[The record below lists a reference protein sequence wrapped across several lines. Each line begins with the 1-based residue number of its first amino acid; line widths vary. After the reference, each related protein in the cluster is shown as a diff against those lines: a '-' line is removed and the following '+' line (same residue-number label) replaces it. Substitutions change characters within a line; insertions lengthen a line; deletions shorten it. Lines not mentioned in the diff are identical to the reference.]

1 MIRSL
6 SQNQNAFLFNASRA
20 YHDVVYLFKRI
31 FVGTKKMTLANNS
44 NNHFSSN
51 FKLGILGGGQL
62 GKMLLYETR
71 KFDVHTKIL
80 EVSNEAP
87 CRIACDEF
95 VLGNLM
101 DFDAV
106 YNFGKQVDVLT
117 IEIENVN
124 LDALE
129 KLEEEG
135 VNVYPQPKALRIIQN
150 KATQKLF
157 YTDNNIPTAEFSR
170 FAYAS
175 EIKDSIENGGLEFPF
190 VWKAAQFGYDGQ
202 GVKVVRSMEDV
213 NGLPAGECIAEKM
226 IPFKNELAVIVVRNP
241 SGQVVTYPV
250 VEMEF
255 HPEANQ
261 VEYVICPARI
271 DSNVSKKAQE
281 IALKVSEKIDHI
293 GVLAVEMFQT
303 QDDQI
308 LVNEVAPRP
317 HNSGHYSIE
326 ASYTNQFEQ
335 HIRAILD
342 LPLGRTDSKVAGI
355 MVNLVG
361 AEGHTGDVVY
371 KSMQEIMAM
380 DGVTPHIYGK
390 KQTRPFR
397 KMGHVTIVNEDI
409 SEARLIAQKV
419 KETIKVISK

>member
-1 MIRSL
+1 M
-6 SQNQNAFLFNASRA
+6 N
-20 YHDVVYLFKRI
+20 Y
-31 FVGTKKMTLANNS
+31 
-44 NNHFSSN
+44 FSSE

-71 KFDVHTKIL
+71 KFDIHTKVL
-80 EVSNEAP
+80 DPSDEAP
-87 CRIACDEF
+87 SRIACNEF
-95 VLGNLM
+95 FKGDLM
-101 DFDAV
+101 NFDAV
-106 YNFGKQVDVLT
+106 YELGKKVDVLT

-129 KLEEEG
+129 KLEDEG
-135 VNVYPQPKALRIIQN
+135 LKVFPPTRALRIIQN
-150 KATQKLF
+150 KAKQKLF
-157 YTDNNIPTAEFSR
+157 YVDNNIPTADFQR
-170 FAYAS
+170 FAYKS
-175 EIKDSIENGGLEFPF
+175 EIEDSVANGGLKFPF
-190 VWKAAQFGYDGQ
+190 IWKATQFGYDGQ
-202 GVKVVRSMEDV
+202 GVKVVRKLEDL
-213 NGLPAGECIAEKM
+213 NGLPAGECITEEM
-226 IPFKNELAVIVVRNP
+226 INFKNELAVIVARSA
-241 SGQVVTYPV
+241 SGEVKTYPV

-271 DSNVSKKAQE
+271 DAKIAEKAQE
-281 IALKVSEKIDHI
+281 IALQLSNKIKHV
-293 GVLAVEMFQT
+293 GLLAVEMFQT
-303 QDDQI
+303 QDDRI

-342 LPLGRTDSKVAGI
+342 LPLGNTASKVAGI

-361 AEGHTGDVVY
+361 AEGHTGNVVY
-371 KSMQEIMAM
+371 ENIEEILSM

-397 KMGHVTIVNEDI
+397 KMGHVTIVNNDI
-409 SEARLIAQKV
+409 KEARKIAEQV
-419 KETIKVISK
+419 KNTIKVISE